1 MYQNNL
7 NIVNVKENKE
17 NAVFQEMLN
26 KTFEKLFEEYLNSNE
41 FKVDEINRLK
51 RKGMKKDYIK
61 KYICLA
67 KNFFN
72 FYSNKD

>member
-1 MYQNNL
+1 
-7 NIVNVKENKE
+7 
-17 NAVFQEMLN
+17 MLN

-61 KYICLA
+61 KYICIA
-67 KNFFN
+67 NNFVN